1 MQVLWS
7 LFQLLL
13 LILAAGGVTY
23 IAFWGIK
30 ALRSYLSGDDE

>member
-7 LFQLLL
+7 LLQLLL

-23 IAFWGIK
+23 IAFLCMK
-30 ALRSYLSGDDE
+30 TLRHCLYHDAE